1 MAWGLAGFSIAAA
14 RTHVRLWT
22 PRLCAVLFLLAAVG
36 PRQAEAAAP
45 VTVSEDE
52 DPLPAK
58 SPENFDPDPG
68 GVKRPAATTE
78 APPDFSAV
86 PNLFEPLLPPP
97 PPNYGTTPLPYKLRL
112 PRAGALPTREIL
124 HPLPYPQYE
133 LTEGNVGLLP
143 NVVPQ
148 YNRWRIPFGQYVRYA
163 NAGLAETPYQDGPLR
178 FFDPYKA
185 SLLKGDSPI
194 IGQDIF
200 LSITMEDQFLAE
212 FRKTPVPSGVST
224 ARPDSTDFYGRGD
237 SYTINNNLSA
247 TVEIFKGETSFKPID
262 WAIRITPIFNI
273 NYSEFN
279 ENGVVNPDPRGP
291 NYVDRRIHLFDVPVI
306 NNPGDVDPVL
316 ANGSQ
321 PGGSGLR
328 YIGTT
333 DLGHTRYDE
342 RTRETVSVEEAY
354 IEIHLRDLTNN
365 YDFVSL
371 RAGNQFLNSD
381 FRGFIFQ
388 DTDTGLRLFGNYDN
402 NRYQYNLAY
411 FNLRE
416 KDTFSGLNEYSA
428 RAQDVVVAN
437 IFRQDTLNLFLPSS
451 DPLALGYTTEI
462 SFHASM
468 DHGDTHYDK
477 DGFLV
482 RPAPIGGPITTHEVN
497 SFYLGCAGDGHIGWL
512 NLSHAFYE
520 VLGRDDK
527 NGIAGHAVDIN
538 AQMAAIELSIDHDYL
553 RPKISF
559 FYASGDGNPRS
570 KTATGFDSILDN
582 PTFAGS
588 PFSYFTRQG
597 LELGNTNVLTKTAN
611 SLLLDLRTSKT
622 EGQAN
627 FVNPGTLLFN
637 TGVDIDLT
645 QKLKAQINAN
655 YIRFVDTAP
664 IKTVLLDK
672 NVDDELGYDLSIGFT
687 YRPTLTQNIIIN
699 AGFGVL
705 LPGTGYRQIYRSIT
719 DPPPGFS
726 NKSPGQVDS
735 FVYSGIIA
743 VTLTY

>member
-1 MAWGLAGFSIAAA
+1 MVAA
-14 RTHVRLWT
+14 RFDDWAWKL
-22 PRLCAVLFLLAAVG
+22 RLCAALLLTIVAPGAIHAAD
-36 PRQAEAAAP
+36 PA
-45 VTVSEDE
+45 TVSAEE

-58 SPENFDPDPG
+58 SPANFNPDPG
-68 GVKRPAATTE
+68 GVKRPEAATE
-78 APPDFSAV
+78 APADFTAV

-97 PPNYGTTPLPYKLRL
+97 PPDYGTTPLPYKLRL

-133 LTEGNVGLLP
+133 LTEGNIGLLP
-143 NVVPQ
+143 NAVPQ

-185 SLLKGDSPI
+185 SLLKGDAPI

-212 FRKTPVPSGVST
+212 FRKTPTPSGVST
-224 ARPDSTDFYGRGD
+224 ARANSTDFYGSGD
-237 SYTINNNLSA
+237 SFTISNNLSA
-247 TVEIFKGETSFKPID
+247 TVELFKGETSFKPVD

-273 NYSEFN
+273 NYTQAN
-279 ENGVVNPDPRGP
+279 ENGVLNPDPRGP
-291 NYVDRRIHLFDVPVI
+291 NYVDRRIHLLNLPVI

-316 ANGSQ
+316 ANGNQ
-321 PGGSGLR
+321 PGAGGLT
-328 YIGTT
+328 YIGTR
-333 DLGHTRYDE
+333 DLGGTRYDQ
-342 RTRETVSVEEAY
+342 RTRETVSVEEAF
-354 IEIHLRDLTNN
+354 IEVHLKDLTNN

-402 NRYQYNLAY
+402 NRLQYNLAY

-416 KDTFSGLNEYSA
+416 KDTFSGLNQYSA

-437 IFRQDTLNLFLPSS
+437 LFRQDTLNLFLPSS
-451 DPLALGYTTEI
+451 DPLALGYTTEF

-482 RPAPIGGPITTHEVN
+482 RPAPIGGPIETHEVN
-497 SFYLGCAGDGHIGWL
+497 SFYLGTAGDGHIGWL
-512 NLSHAFYE
+512 NISDAFYE

-527 NGIAGHAVDIN
+527 NGIAGHGVDIN
-538 AQMAAIELSIDHDYL
+538 AQMAAIELSIDKDFL

-559 FYASGDGNPRS
+559 FYASGDSNPRGR
-570 KTATGFDSILDN
+570 TATGFDSILDN

-588 PFSYFTRQG
+588 PFSYYTRQG
-597 LELGNTNVLTKTAN
+597 FVLGNTAVLAKPAN

-637 TGVDIDLT
+637 VGLDADIT
-645 QKLKAQINAN
+645 PKLRLQFNAN

-664 IKTVLLDK
+664 LKTVLLADHID
-672 NVDDELGYDLSIGFT
+672 NELGYDLSVGFT

-699 AGFGVL
+699 AGIGVL
-705 LPGTGYRQIYRSIT
+705 LPGTGYREIYRSIT
-719 DPPPGFS
+719 NPPASFG
-726 NKSPGQVDS
+726 NKPAGQVDS
-735 FVYSGIIA
+735 VEYSAIIA